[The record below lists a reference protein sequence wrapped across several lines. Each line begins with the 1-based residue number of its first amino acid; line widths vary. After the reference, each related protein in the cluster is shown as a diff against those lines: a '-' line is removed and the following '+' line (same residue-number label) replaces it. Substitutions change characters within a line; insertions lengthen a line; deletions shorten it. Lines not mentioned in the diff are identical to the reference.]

1 MYSAIISYYLTLA
14 RHPQGLA
21 WDSWWDREALE
32 TVWAGHEVVGK
43 RPCSCFPLCTML
55 GLLFLMVGDEQVVSG
70 SLRCTLRSMP
80 YLAACPLAQEHHPCQ
95 RLRGGGP
102 EGDPAVVSEQRAGG
116 LGRRRPP
123 ERHLPTMST
132 QVAISHPSSRPGSAT
147 SVFPDLS
154 AHCGLLVG
162 PRTPSSLPSAPSQP
176 RGVEQPTLR
185 AF

>member
-1 MYSAIISYYLTLA
+1 M
-14 RHPQGLA
+14 G
-21 WDSWWDREALE
+21 
-32 TVWAGHEVVGK
+32 
-43 RPCSCFPLCTML
+43 
-55 GLLFLMVGDEQVVSG
+55 GLLGRAALPGLLSGPRAPDPRLFVRPSSGGASWTRERTLVAVKPDGVQRRLVGDVIQRFERRGFKLVG
-70 SLRCTLRSMP
+70 MKML
-80 YLAACPLAQEHHPCQ
+80 QEHHPCQ

-132 QVAISHPSSRPGSAT
+132 QAAISHPSSRPGSAT
-147 SVFPDLS
+147 SVVPDLS
-154 AHCGLLVG
+154 AHRGMPVG
-162 PRTPSSLPSAPSQP
+162 PRTPSSLPSAPPQP